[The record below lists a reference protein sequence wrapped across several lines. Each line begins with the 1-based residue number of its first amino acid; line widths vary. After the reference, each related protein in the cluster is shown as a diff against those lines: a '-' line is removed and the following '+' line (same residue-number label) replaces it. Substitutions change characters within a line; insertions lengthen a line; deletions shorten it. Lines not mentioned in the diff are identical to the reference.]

1 MLQIAGLLFANP
13 SSTASLAFNLISGS
27 VWNGAFR
34 GTGVAHRLMFGRLVT
49 HLATA
54 VTFRNAL
61 REKPI
66 FIGLMVMQARH
77 TTTALAMKCNP
88 NVGAGLLA
96 NAECQSLE
104 MLIDLPHSRASP
116 LPQGISTVCKIPQK
130 SPIRLTP
137 NGALYHQ
144 PALRHIHG
152 LVRLN
157 QMRHHPRVCQGG
169 DIPQPVILSRGNLAQ
184 NPPHDFPRARLR

>member
-104 MLIDLPHSRASP
+104 MLIDLPHSRARSHRGSP
-116 LPQGISTVCKIPQK
+116 LFARSHKKAPPGSHRMGLCPTN
-130 SPIRLTP
+130 L
-137 NGALYHQ
+137 ALSDV
-144 PALRHIHG
+144 HG
-152 LVRLN
+152 LVGFN
-157 QMRHHPRVCQGG
+157 QMRHYTWIRQGG
-169 DIPQPVILSRGNLAQ
+169 DIA
-184 NPPHDFPRARLR
+184 